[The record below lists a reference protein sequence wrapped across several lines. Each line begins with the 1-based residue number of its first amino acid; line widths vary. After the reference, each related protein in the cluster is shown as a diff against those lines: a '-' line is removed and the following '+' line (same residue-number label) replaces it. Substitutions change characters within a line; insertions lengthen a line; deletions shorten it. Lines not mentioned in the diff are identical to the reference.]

1 MTTSVRSFLKQWI
14 GGLGRLNGQ
23 AGVIALVAFH
33 ASVGVGVRCCI
44 LLRQTGFL
52 AVTVVSEGEATE
64 HTGLIITLIA
74 WLVGVMDVPLRC
86 HSTGLVGRTSG
97 TAKVLGTLQH

>member
-1 MTTSVRSFLKQWI
+1 MTTSVRSFNNQWI

-23 AGVIALVAFH
+23 A
-33 ASVGVGVRCCI
+33 VGVGVRCCI

-52 AVTVVSEGEATE
+52 AVTVVSEGEASE

-74 WLVGVMDVPLRC
+74 WLIGVMDVPLRC